1 MYLNSTCQHKYR
13 IKMHIKGI
21 KKMTIYERI
30 KELARVKKISI
41 RELEKQLG
49 FSNGTIRNWI
59 NSTNSQSLEKVA
71 NYFNVSTD
79 YLLGRTEKKHYYD
92 LTKKDEKDVG
102 VQVERILNDMTGDV
116 SFYGEPMTKEDKEK
130 LRASLEVAV
139 RVSMIEAKKKFT
151 PKKYRGGN
159 HDNTKDNQ

>member
-1 MYLNSTCQHKYR
+1 
-13 IKMHIKGI
+13 
-21 KKMTIYERI
+21 
-30 KELARVKKISI
+30 
-41 RELEKQLG
+41 
-49 FSNGTIRNWI
+49 
-59 NSTNSQSLEKVA
+59 LEKVA

-79 YLLGRTEKKHYYD
+79 YLLGRSEKKHYYD
-92 LTKKDEKDVG
+92 LTEKDEKDIG
-102 VQVERILNDMTGDV
+102 IQVDKILNDMTGDV

-159 HDNTKDNQ
+159 HDNRKDN

>member
-13 IKMHIKGI
+13 IKMHIKSN

-159 HDNTKDNQ
+159 HDNTKDN

>member
-1 MYLNSTCQHKYR
+1 MSIYQR
-13 IKMHIKGI
+13 IKDVASEKNI
-21 KKMTIYERI
+21 T
-30 KELARVKKISI
+30 VKDI
-41 RELEKQLG
+41 EKALN
-49 FSNGTIRNWI
+49 FSNGSLRKWVNNA
-59 NSTNSQSLEKVA
+59 NSERLIQVA
-71 NYFNVSTD
+71 NYLDVSTD

-130 LRASLEVAV
+130 LRSSLEVAV

-159 HDNTKDNQ
+159 HDNTKDN

>member
-1 MYLNSTCQHKYR
+1 
-13 IKMHIKGI
+13 
-21 KKMTIYERI
+21 MTIYERI

-159 HDNTKDNQ
+159 HDNTKDN

>member
-1 MYLNSTCQHKYR
+1 
-13 IKMHIKGI
+13 
-21 KKMTIYERI
+21 MTIYERI

-79 YLLGRTEKKHYYD
+79 YLLGRSEKKHYYD
-92 LTKKDEKDVG
+92 LTEKDEKDIG
-102 VQVERILNDMTGDV
+102 IQVDKILNDMTGDV
-116 SFYGEPMTKEDKEK
+116 SFYGEPMTKADKEK
-130 LRASLEVAV
+130 LRASLEVDV
-139 RVSMIEAKKKFT
+139 RVSMSEAKKKFT

-159 HDNTKDNQ
+159 HDNTKDN

>member
-1 MYLNSTCQHKYR
+1 MSIYQR
-13 IKMHIKGI
+13 IKDVASEKNI
-21 KKMTIYERI
+21 T
-30 KELARVKKISI
+30 VKDI
-41 RELEKQLG
+41 EKALN
-49 FSNGTIRNWI
+49 FSNGSLRKWVNNA
-59 NSTNSQSLEKVA
+59 NSERLIQVA
-71 NYFNVSTD
+71 NYLDVSTD

-159 HDNTKDNQ
+159 HDNTKDN

>member
-1 MYLNSTCQHKYR
+1 MSIYQR
-13 IKMHIKGI
+13 IKDVASEKNI
-21 KKMTIYERI
+21 T
-30 KELARVKKISI
+30 VKDI
-41 RELEKQLG
+41 EKALN
-49 FSNGTIRNWI
+49 FSNGSLRKWVNNA
-59 NSTNSQSLEKVA
+59 NSERLIQVA
-71 NYFNVSTD
+71 NYLDVSTD

-102 VQVERILNDMTGDV
+102 VQVERILNDMTGDG

-159 HDNTKDNQ
+159 HDNTKDN

>member
-1 MYLNSTCQHKYR
+1 MYLNYTCQHKYR
-13 IKMHIKGI
+13 IKTHIKGT

-79 YLLGRTEKKHYYD
+79 YLLGRSEKKHYYD
-92 LTKKDEKDVG
+92 LTKKDEKDIG
-102 VQVERILNDMTGDV
+102 IQVDKILNDMTGDV

-159 HDNTKDNQ
+159 HDNTKDN

>member
-1 MYLNSTCQHKYR
+1 MSIYQR
-13 IKMHIKGI
+13 IKDVASEKNI
-21 KKMTIYERI
+21 T
-30 KELARVKKISI
+30 VKDI
-41 RELEKQLG
+41 EKALN
-49 FSNGTIRNWI
+49 FSNGSLRKWVNNA
-59 NSTNSQSLEKVA
+59 NSERLIQVA
-71 NYFNVSTD
+71 NYLDVSTD

-159 HDNTKDNQ
+159 HDTTKDT

>member
-1 MYLNSTCQHKYR
+1 
-13 IKMHIKGI
+13 
-21 KKMTIYERI
+21 MTIYERI

-59 NSTNSQSLEKVA
+59 NSTNSQSLEKAA

-159 HDNTKDNQ
+159 HDNTKDN

>member
-1 MYLNSTCQHKYR
+1 MSIYQR
-13 IKMHIKGI
+13 IKDVASEKNI
-21 KKMTIYERI
+21 T
-30 KELARVKKISI
+30 VKDI
-41 RELEKQLG
+41 EKALN
-49 FSNGTIRNWI
+49 FSNGSLRKWVNNA
-59 NSTNSQSLEKVA
+59 NSERLIQVA
-71 NYFNVSTD
+71 NYLDVSTD
-79 YLLGRTEKKHYYD
+79 YLLGRIEKKHYYD

-159 HDNTKDNQ
+159 HDNTKDN

>member
-1 MYLNSTCQHKYR
+1 MSIYQR
-13 IKMHIKGI
+13 IKDVASEKNL
-21 KKMTIYERI
+21 T
-30 KELARVKKISI
+30 VKDI
-41 RELEKQLG
+41 EKALN
-49 FSNGTIRNWI
+49 FSNGSLRKWVNNA
-59 NSTNSQSLEKVA
+59 NSERLIQVA
-71 NYFNVSTD
+71 NYLDVSTD

-92 LTKKDEKDVG
+92 LTKKDEKDIG
-102 VQVERILNDMTGDV
+102 IQVDKILNDMTGDV

-159 HDNTKDNQ
+159 HDNTKDN

>member
-1 MYLNSTCQHKYR
+1 MSIYQR
-13 IKMHIKGI
+13 IKDVASEKNL
-21 KKMTIYERI
+21 T
-30 KELARVKKISI
+30 VKDI
-41 RELEKQLG
+41 EKALN
-49 FSNGTIRNWI
+49 FSNGSLRKWVNNA
-59 NSTNSQSLEKVA
+59 NSERLIQVA
-71 NYFNVSTD
+71 NYLDVSTD

-92 LTKKDEKDVG
+92 LTKKDEKDIG
-102 VQVERILNDMTGDV
+102 IQVDKILNDMTGDV

-159 HDNTKDNQ
+159 HDNRKDN

>member
-1 MYLNSTCQHKYR
+1 MSIYQR
-13 IKMHIKGI
+13 IKDVASEKNL
-21 KKMTIYERI
+21 T
-30 KELARVKKISI
+30 VKDI
-41 RELEKQLG
+41 EKALN
-49 FSNGTIRNWI
+49 FSNGSLRKWVNNA
-59 NSTNSQSLEKVA
+59 NSERLIQVA
-71 NYFNVSTD
+71 NYLDVSTD

-159 HDNTKDNQ
+159 HDNTKDN

>member
-13 IKMHIKGI
+13 IKMHIKGT

-79 YLLGRTEKKHYYD
+79 YLLGRSEKKHYYD
-92 LTKKDEKDVG
+92 LTKKDEKDIG
-102 VQVERILNDMTGDV
+102 IQVDKILNDMTGDV

-159 HDNTKDNQ
+159 HDNRKDN

>member
-1 MYLNSTCQHKYR
+1 MSIYQR
-13 IKMHIKGI
+13 IKDVASEKNI
-21 KKMTIYERI
+21 T
-30 KELARVKKISI
+30 VKDI
-41 RELEKQLG
+41 EKALN
-49 FSNGTIRNWI
+49 FSNGSLRKWVNNA
-59 NSTNSQSLEKVA
+59 NSERLIQVA
-71 NYFNVSTD
+71 NYLDVSTD

-92 LTKKDEKDVG
+92 LTKKDEKDIG
-102 VQVERILNDMTGDV
+102 IQVDKILNDMTGDV

-159 HDNTKDNQ
+159 HDNRKDNQ

>member
-1 MYLNSTCQHKYR
+1 MSIYQR
-13 IKMHIKGI
+13 IKDVASEKNI
-21 KKMTIYERI
+21 T
-30 KELARVKKISI
+30 VKDI
-41 RELEKQLG
+41 EKALN
-49 FSNGTIRNWI
+49 FSNGSLRKWVNNA
-59 NSTNSQSLEKVA
+59 NSERLIQVA
-71 NYFNVSTD
+71 NYLDVSTD

-159 HDNTKDNQ
+159 HDNRKDNQ

>member
-1 MYLNSTCQHKYR
+1 
-13 IKMHIKGI
+13 
-21 KKMTIYERI
+21 MTIYERI

-92 LTKKDEKDVG
+92 LTKKDEKDIG
-102 VQVERILNDMTGDV
+102 IQVDKILNDMTGDV

-159 HDNTKDNQ
+159 HDNTKDN

>member
-1 MYLNSTCQHKYR
+1 MSIYQR
-13 IKMHIKGI
+13 IKDVASEKNL
-21 KKMTIYERI
+21 T
-30 KELARVKKISI
+30 VKDI
-41 RELEKQLG
+41 EKALN
-49 FSNGTIRNWI
+49 FSNGSLRKWVNNA
-59 NSTNSQSLEKVA
+59 NSERLIQVA
-71 NYFNVSTD
+71 NYLDVSTD

-92 LTKKDEKDVG
+92 LTEKDEKDVG
-102 VQVERILNDMTGDV
+102 IQVDKILNDMTGDV

-159 HDNTKDNQ
+159 HDNTKDN

>member
-1 MYLNSTCQHKYR
+1 
-13 IKMHIKGI
+13 
-21 KKMTIYERI
+21 MTIYERI

-92 LTKKDEKDVG
+92 LTKKDEKDIG
-102 VQVERILNDMTGDV
+102 IQVDKILNDMTGDV

-159 HDNTKDNQ
+159 HDNRKDNQ

>member
-1 MYLNSTCQHKYR
+1 
-13 IKMHIKGI
+13 
-21 KKMTIYERI
+21 MTIYERI

-79 YLLGRTEKKHYYD
+79 YLLGRSEKKHYYD
-92 LTKKDEKDVG
+92 LTEKDEKDIG
-102 VQVERILNDMTGDV
+102 IQVDKILNDMTGDV

-159 HDNTKDNQ
+159 HDNTKDN

>member
-1 MYLNSTCQHKYR
+1 
-13 IKMHIKGI
+13 MHIKGI

-159 HDNTKDNQ
+159 HDNTKDN

>member
-1 MYLNSTCQHKYR
+1 
-13 IKMHIKGI
+13 
-21 KKMTIYERI
+21 MTIYERI

-79 YLLGRTEKKHYYD
+79 YLLGRSEKKHYYD
-92 LTKKDEKDVG
+92 LTKKDEKDIG
-102 VQVERILNDMTGDV
+102 IQVDKILISYT
-116 SFYGEPMTKEDKEK
+116 
-130 LRASLEVAV
+130 
-139 RVSMIEAKKKFT
+139 
-151 PKKYRGGN
+151 
-159 HDNTKDNQ
+159 

>member
-1 MYLNSTCQHKYR
+1 
-13 IKMHIKGI
+13 
-21 KKMTIYERI
+21 MTIYERI

-79 YLLGRTEKKHYYD
+79 YLLGRSEKKHYYD
-92 LTKKDEKDVG
+92 LTEKDEKDIG
-102 VQVERILNDMTGDV
+102 IQVDKILNDMTGDV
-116 SFYGEPMTKEDKEK
+116 SFYGEPMTKADKEK

-159 HDNTKDNQ
+159 HDNTKDN

>member
-1 MYLNSTCQHKYR
+1 MSIYQR
-13 IKMHIKGI
+13 IKDVASEKNI
-21 KKMTIYERI
+21 T
-30 KELARVKKISI
+30 VKDI
-41 RELEKQLG
+41 EKALN
-49 FSNGTIRNWI
+49 FSNGSLRKWVNNA
-59 NSTNSQSLEKVA
+59 NSERLIQVA
-71 NYFNVSTD
+71 NYLDVSTD

-92 LTKKDEKDVG
+92 LTEKDEKDVG

-159 HDNTKDNQ
+159 HDNTKDN

>member
-1 MYLNSTCQHKYR
+1 MSIYQR
-13 IKMHIKGI
+13 IKDVASEKNI
-21 KKMTIYERI
+21 T
-30 KELARVKKISI
+30 VKDI
-41 RELEKQLG
+41 EKALN
-49 FSNGTIRNWI
+49 FSNGSLRKWVNNA
-59 NSTNSQSLEKVA
+59 NSERLIQVA
-71 NYFNVSTD
+71 NYLDVSTD

-102 VQVERILNDMTGDV
+102 IQVDKILNDMTGDV

-159 HDNTKDNQ
+159 HDNTKDN

>member
-1 MYLNSTCQHKYR
+1 
-13 IKMHIKGI
+13 
-21 KKMTIYERI
+21 MTIYQR
-30 KELARVKKISI
+30 I
-41 RELEKQLG
+41 RELAQEKNMTVKDVEKHFG
-49 FSNGTIRNWI
+49 YSNGSLRRLKDTA
-59 NSTNSQSLEKVA
+59 NSKRLVELA
-71 NYFNVSTD
+71 NFFNVSVD

-92 LTKKDEKDVG
+92 LTKKDEKDIG
-102 VQVERILNDMTGDV
+102 IQVERILNDMTGDV

-159 HDNTKDNQ
+159 HDNTKDN

>member
-1 MYLNSTCQHKYR
+1 MSIYQR
-13 IKMHIKGI
+13 IKDVASEKNI
-21 KKMTIYERI
+21 T
-30 KELARVKKISI
+30 VKDI
-41 RELEKQLG
+41 EKALN
-49 FSNGTIRNWI
+49 FSNGSLRKWVNNA
-59 NSTNSQSLEKVA
+59 NSERLIQVA
-71 NYFNVSTD
+71 NYLDVSTD

-116 SFYGEPMTKEDKEK
+116 SFYGEPMTTEDKEK

-159 HDNTKDNQ
+159 HDNTKDN

>member
-1 MYLNSTCQHKYR
+1 
-13 IKMHIKGI
+13 
-21 KKMTIYERI
+21 MTIYERI

-116 SFYGEPMTKEDKEK
+116 SFYGEPMTTEDKEK

-159 HDNTKDNQ
+159 HDNTKDN

>member
-1 MYLNSTCQHKYR
+1 MSIYQR
-13 IKMHIKGI
+13 IKDVASEKNL
-21 KKMTIYERI
+21 T
-30 KELARVKKISI
+30 VKDI
-41 RELEKQLG
+41 EKALN
-49 FSNGTIRNWI
+49 FSNGSLRKWVNNA
-59 NSTNSQSLEKVA
+59 NSERLIQVA
-71 NYFNVSTD
+71 NYLDVSTD

-92 LTKKDEKDVG
+92 LTEKDEKDIG
-102 VQVERILNDMTGDV
+102 IQVDKILNDMTGDV

-159 HDNTKDNQ
+159 HDNTKDN

>member
-1 MYLNSTCQHKYR
+1 
-13 IKMHIKGI
+13 
-21 KKMTIYERI
+21 MTIYERI

-79 YLLGRTEKKHYYD
+79 YLLGRSEKKHYYD
-92 LTKKDEKDVG
+92 LTKKDEKDIG
-102 VQVERILNDMTGDV
+102 IQVDKILNDMTGDV

-159 HDNTKDNQ
+159 HDNRKDN

>member
-1 MYLNSTCQHKYR
+1 
-13 IKMHIKGI
+13 
-21 KKMTIYERI
+21 MTIYERI
-30 KELARVKKISI
+30 KELARIKKISI

-159 HDNTKDNQ
+159 HDNTKDN

>member
-1 MYLNSTCQHKYR
+1 
-13 IKMHIKGI
+13 
-21 KKMTIYERI
+21 MTIYERI

-79 YLLGRTEKKHYYD
+79 YLLGRSEKKHYYD

-159 HDNTKDNQ
+159 HDNTKDN

>member
-1 MYLNSTCQHKYR
+1 
-13 IKMHIKGI
+13 MHIKGI

-159 HDNTKDNQ
+159 HDNRKDNQ

>member
-1 MYLNSTCQHKYR
+1 
-13 IKMHIKGI
+13 
-21 KKMTIYERI
+21 MTIYERI

-92 LTKKDEKDVG
+92 LTKKDEKDIG
-102 VQVERILNDMTGDV
+102 IQVDKILNDMTGDV

-159 HDNTKDNQ
+159 HDNRKDN

>member
-1 MYLNSTCQHKYR
+1 MYLNSTCQHKCR

-159 HDNTKDNQ
+159 HDNTKDN